1 MVCEESTGG
10 LVCTVEDKK
19 IPFSALQKV
28 MVYSVVRSVLESGY
42 KRL

>member
-1 MVCEESTGG
+1 MCEESTGE

-28 MVYSVVRSVLESGY
+28 MVYSVVRSILESGY
-42 KRL
+42 IQL